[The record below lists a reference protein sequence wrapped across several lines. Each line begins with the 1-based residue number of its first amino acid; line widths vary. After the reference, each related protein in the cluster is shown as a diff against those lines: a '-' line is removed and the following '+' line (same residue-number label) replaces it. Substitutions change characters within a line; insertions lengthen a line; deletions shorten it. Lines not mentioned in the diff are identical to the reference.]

1 MLIDYM
7 LDILQDLDV
16 PLLLMEQCSSLDR
29 SVFIAMAKHFTET
42 DFHGTMVLITLI
54 QLIEDD
60 FN

>member
-16 PLLLMEQCSSLDR
+16 PLLHMEQCSSLDR
-29 SVFIAMAKHFTET
+29 SVFIVMAKHFTET
-42 DFHGTMVLITLI
+42 DFHGTMVLTLI